1 VHGDAILSEPCK
13 SEFEVTRYIDYS
25 ERFMPYA
32 LGALMLL
39 GLEIVLGSTL
49 FRTAP

>member
-1 VHGDAILSEPCK
+1 V
-13 SEFEVTRYIDYS
+13 RYVDYS

-39 GLEIVLGSTL
+39 GLEVVLAGTL
-49 FRTAP
+49 LRTAP